1 MGKTGKA
8 KTIRQTDAA
17 AASATSIG
25 DLCNVSGL
33 GGGMEENVDDL
44 FAQMDDEVETA
55 GGAAAASDDEQSAG
69 LPTRTRKLQTFSVDE
84 ITLIPIRVELLRHKL
99 MGELSSYLLDQVKGL
114 RMPTFE
120 RWLID
125 TKLEEREK
133 RKSGRGLTK
142 LPPFDP
148 VIPSPP
154 EMNDGSTQRL
164 MMEICEHNY
173 QDEEEHAERICR
185 ELCRRSVEAAMEVHR
200 LESRLSAS
208 RGSTSSFAK
217 GRGGKKGK
225 KKRKGKPSK
234 EKIMLEKGEDG
245 IYALVYVRRM
255 SKKNRKAN
263 ESRPE
268 GDSDDDDDEEAKGD
282 ALVRDNGGK
291 PFVVR
296 INSAHYHKL
305 RAMFD
310 AVHPIQNASTIHIF
324 HHLVFVLLLRYSSLA
339 GGHLLKDL
347 RGGGMQGSIHTEVF
361 DFLGN
366 FCAGM
371 GHELAGE
378 CFASPLN
385 ANLGVGMY
393 RSGFYGD
400 LDRHFGS
407 VGDFFQWKS
416 GDVGKSAWYEANP
429 PFSPGLMNEMAIQ
442 ILKHLEAADEK
453 KEALSFVVIVPP
465 CSSDGSNSSGV
476 PIARR
481 YAATSFNAM
490 LKSEYQS
497 HHILLASGD
506 HGYVEGAQ
514 HLRPT
519 QFKTSMYDTSV
530 ILMQSKKARKDMK
543 NTSTGKGWRDKFE
556 AGIRAAFCS
565 GHEDEIADR
574 KRKMDDHDGKRV
586 GPIGPE
592 KRRQKKDAHRKKK
605 KKKKSRAG

>member
-8 KTIRQTDAA
+8 KKKRQANTAA
-17 AASATSIG
+17 APATSIG

-33 GGGMEENVDDL
+33 GGGTEENIDDL
-44 FAQMDDEVETA
+44 FAEMDDKVEAA
-55 GGAAAASDDEQSAG
+55 GGAAAAAADNEQSAE
-69 LPTRTRKLQTFSVDE
+69 LPKRCLQTFSVDE
-84 ITLIPIRVELLRHKL
+84 ISLIPIRVEMLRHKL
-99 MGELSSYLLDQVKGL
+99 MGELSSYLFDQVKGL

-148 VIPSPP
+148 VLPAAP
-154 EMNDGSTQRL
+154 EMGDGSKQRL
-164 MMEICEHNY
+164 MMEICEHND
-173 QDEEEHAERICR
+173 QHEEEKAEQICQ
-185 ELCRRSVEAAMEVHR
+185 ELCRRSVEATMEVHR
-200 LESRLSAS
+200 LENRLSAS

-217 GRGGKKGK
+217 GRGRKKG
-225 KKRKGKPSK
+225 KGKPSK

-245 IYALVYVRRM
+245 SYALVYVRRM
-255 SKKNRKAN
+255 SKKNKKAKQS
-263 ESRPE
+263 ELE
-268 GDSDDDDDEEAKGD
+268 GGSDDDVEKNDGD
-282 ALVRDNGGK
+282 APARDSGSK

-296 INSAHYHKL
+296 INAIHYHKL
-305 RAMFD
+305 REMFD

-339 GGHLLKDL
+339 GGHLLNDL

-361 DFLGN
+361 DFLDN
-366 FCAGM
+366 FCAGL

-393 RSGFYGD
+393 RSGFYRD
-400 LDRHFGS
+400 LDKHFGS
-407 VGDFFQWKS
+407 VGDFFQWQS
-416 GDVGKSAWYEANP
+416 VDVGKSAWYESNP
-429 PFSPGLMNEMAIQ
+429 PFSPGLMNEMAFQ
-442 ILKHLEAADEK
+442 LLRHLEAADEK
-453 KEALSFVVIVPP
+453 RVALSFVVVVPA
-465 CSSDGSNSSGV
+465 CTSDGSNSSDV
-476 PIARR
+476 HVARR
-481 YAATSFNAM
+481 YAAASYNAM

-497 HHILLASGD
+497 KHILLTSGE

-530 ILMQSKKARKDMK
+530 ILMQSKKAREDMK
-543 NTSTGKGWRDKFE
+543 IAGGAWRDKFE

-565 GHEDEIADR
+565 GHKNETADRR
-574 KRKMDDHDGKRV
+574 KRKNDERDGE
-586 GPIGPE
+586 GGDPIGPE

-605 KKKKSRAG
+605 RKSRAD

>member
-8 KTIRQTDAA
+8 KKKWCANAA
-17 AASATSIG
+17 AAPATSIG

-33 GGGMEENVDDL
+33 GGATEENIDDL
-44 FAQMDDEVETA
+44 FAEMDDVVETGGGDGKEA
-55 GGAAAASDDEQSAG
+55 GGDQTKQQ
-69 LPTRTRKLQTFSVDE
+69 PKRRLQTFSVDD
-84 ITLIPIRVELLRHKL
+84 TSLIPIRVELLRHKL
-99 MGELSSYLLDQVKGL
+99 MGELSSYLFDQVKGL

-133 RKSGRGLTK
+133 RKSGQGLTK

-148 VIPSPP
+148 VLPSAP
-154 EMNDGSTQRL
+154 EMDDGSTQRL
-164 MMEICEHNY
+164 MMEICEHND
-173 QDEEEHAERICR
+173 QHEDERAEKIR

-200 LESRLSAS
+200 LENRLSAS

-217 GRGGKKGK
+217 VRGGKKG
-225 KKRKGKPSK
+225 KGKPSK

-245 IYALVYVRRM
+245 TYSLVYVRRM
-255 SKKNRKAN
+255 SKKNKKAKQS
-263 ESRPE
+263 ELE
-268 GDSDDDDDEEAKGD
+268 GGSDDDVEKNDGD
-282 ALVRDNGGK
+282 APARDSGSK

-296 INSAHYHKL
+296 INAIHYHKL
-305 RAMFD
+305 REMFD

-339 GGHLLKDL
+339 GGHLLNDL

-366 FCAGM
+366 FCAGL

-393 RSGFYGD
+393 RSGFYRD
-400 LDRHFGS
+400 LDKHFGS
-407 VGDFFQWKS
+407 VGDFFQWQS
-416 GDVGKSAWYEANP
+416 VDVGKSAWYESNP
-429 PFSPGLMNEMAIQ
+429 PFSPRLMNEMAVQ
-442 ILKHLEAADEK
+442 LLRHLEAADEK
-453 KEALSFVVIVPP
+453 RVALSFVVVVPA
-465 CSSDGSNSSGV
+465 CTSDGSNSSDV
-476 PIARR
+476 PVARR
-481 YAATSFNAM
+481 YAAASYNAM

-497 HHILLASGD
+497 KHILLTSGE

-530 ILMQSKKARKDMK
+530 ILLQSKKARKDMK
-543 NTSTGKGWRDKFE
+543 FAGGSWRDTFE

-565 GHEDEIADR
+565 GHENETADRR
-574 KRKMDDHDGKRV
+574 KRKNDERDGE
-586 GPIGPE
+586 GGDPIGPE
-592 KRRQKKDAHRKKK
+592 KRRQEKDAHRKKM
-605 KKKKSRAG
+605 KKSRADYQF

>member
-8 KTIRQTDAA
+8 KKKWCANAA
-17 AASATSIG
+17 AAPATSIG

-33 GGGMEENVDDL
+33 GGGTEENIDDL
-44 FAQMDDEVETA
+44 FAEMDGEVESGGGDGKEA
-55 GGAAAASDDEQSAG
+55 GGDQTKQQPKG
-69 LPTRTRKLQTFSVDE
+69 RLQTFSVDD
-84 ITLIPIRVELLRHKL
+84 ISLVHIRVEMLRHKL
-99 MGELSSYLLDQVKGL
+99 MGELSSYLFDQVKGL

-133 RKSGRGLTK
+133 RKSSAGLTK

-148 VIPSPP
+148 VLPSAP
-154 EMNDGSTQRL
+154 EMDDGSTQRL
-164 MMEICEHNY
+164 MMEICEHND
-173 QDEEEHAERICR
+173 QDEEERAEKICR
-185 ELCRRSVEAAMEVHR
+185 ELCSRSADAAMEVHR

-217 GRGGKKGK
+217 GRDGKKG
-225 KKRKGKPSK
+225 RGKPSK
-234 EKIMLEKGEDG
+234 EKIMLEKGKDG
-245 IYALVYVRRM
+245 SYALVYMRRM
-255 SKKNRKAN
+255 SKKNKKAKQS
-263 ESRPE
+263 ELE
-268 GDSDDDDDEEAKGD
+268 GGSDDDVEKNDGD
-282 ALVRDNGGK
+282 APARDSGSK

-296 INSAHYHKL
+296 INAIHYHKL
-305 RAMFD
+305 REMFD

-339 GGHLLKDL
+339 GGHLLNDL

-361 DFLGN
+361 DFLDN
-366 FCAGM
+366 FCAGL

-393 RSGFYGD
+393 RSGFYRD
-400 LDRHFGS
+400 LDKHFGS
-407 VGDFFQWKS
+407 VGDFFQWQS
-416 GDVGKSAWYEANP
+416 VDVGKSAWYESNP
-429 PFSPGLMNEMAIQ
+429 PFSPGLMNEMAVQ
-442 ILKHLEAADEK
+442 LLRHLEAADEK
-453 KEALSFVVIVPP
+453 RVALSFVVVVPA
-465 CSSDGSNSSGV
+465 CTSDGSNSSDV
-476 PIARR
+476 PVARR
-481 YAATSFNAM
+481 YAAASYNAM

-497 HHILLASGD
+497 KHILLTSGE

-530 ILMQSKKARKDMK
+530 ILMQSKKAREDMK
-543 NTSTGKGWRDKFE
+543 IAGGAWRDKFE

-565 GHEDEIADR
+565 GHKNETADR
-574 KRKMDDHDGKRV
+574 RKRNNDERDGE
-586 GPIGPE
+586 GGDPIGPE

-605 KKKKSRAG
+605 RKSRAD